1 MSDIDVAKG
10 DEFVVVGT
18 DKKNIEMLKGKRIL
32 VVDDEPDI
40 LETLTELLDMCYI
53 DAAVDFE
60 QASKFLNKNIYDVA
74 ILDIMGVNGFEL
86 LKLANQRGTPAI
98 MLTAHALSA
107 DALVR
112 SIQSGADSYV
122 PKDKMADI
130 HTYVAEVINA
140 RKKGI
145 RKQGH
150 WFARLKPYFD
160 QKFGPDWQDRDE
172 AFWRD
177 FNRIY
182 MVKSS
187 ELQNML

>member
-10 DEFVVVGT
+10 AEFTVVGT
-18 DKKNIEMLKGKRIL
+18 DKENIEMLKGKRIL
-32 VVDDEPDI
+32 IVDDEPDI
-40 LETLTELLDMCYI
+40 IETLVELLDMCYI
-53 DAAVDFE
+53 DEAVDFE
-60 QASKFLNKNIYDVA
+60 QAAKFLNKNLYDVA

-86 LKLANQRGTPAI
+86 LKLANQKGTPAI
-98 MLTAHALSA
+98 MLTAHALNA

-112 SIQSGADSYV
+112 SIQTGADSYV

-130 HTYVAEVINA
+130 HTYVAEVISA
-140 RKKGI
+140 RKKGT
-145 RKQGH
+145 RRHGH

-160 QKFGPDWQDRDE
+160 QKFGPNWQEKDH

-177 FNRIY
+177 FSRTY
-182 MVKSS
+182 SVKSS